1 MRMCNVVLSTE
12 PKGGKGGV
20 ATVVPMHLEVLGA
33 MGAVEF
39 IPTHDGGYLGKVWPW
54 IKAFPRVIGAKR
66 RHRGAKCVFHLH
78 PGSGFCLIRMLILA
92 VFVRYGLRRPVLVYL
107 HTPYLDRYLDSWYWR
122 GVLSGLVKCANRV
135 IVLTSYALGLLGA
148 HGLADTAR
156 VVPNPFSPPVD
167 RLEKR
172 LRNDGAVTV
181 LAMGRLVEGKGFME
195 TLYAMPHLPENY
207 RLIIAGEGE
216 LKEAVGDVIASL
228 GLGHRVSMSGWV
240 AGDKKEELLLSADVF
255 CLPSRVDSFG
265 MSFIEAQV
273 YDVPIVAYSHE
284 PVIEVIR
291 EHGGVFVDSLNP
303 KAIAMAI
310 EKANDL
316 NAEMTPGGGKEWVRD
331 SFGIDRTRHR
341 LSSVIEEV
349 A

>member
-1 MRMCNVVLSTE
+1 M
-12 PKGGKGGV
+12 

-39 IPTHDGGYLGKVWPW
+39 IPTHDGGPLGKFWPW
-54 IKAFPRVIGAKR
+54 LKAFPRVIGAKR
-66 RHRGAKCVFHLH
+66 RHRDARCVFHLH

-92 VFVRYGLRRPVLVYL
+92 AIVRYGLRRPVLVYL
-107 HTPYLDRYLDSWYWR
+107 HTPYLDRYLNGWYWR
-122 GVLSGLVKCANRV
+122 GVLSGLVKCADRV
-135 IVLTSYALGLLGA
+135 IVLTSYALGLLEA
-148 HGLADTAR
+148 HGLADTTR
-156 VVPNPFSPPVD
+156 VVPNPYSPSD
-167 RLEKR
+167 ARKERQLSR
-172 LRNDGAVTV
+172 DGGVTV

-216 LKEAVGDVIASL
+216 LNEAIGEAIDSL
-228 GLGHRVSMSGWV
+228 GLRRRVLMSGWV
-240 AGDKKEELLLSADVF
+240 EGDKKEELLLSADVF

-273 YDVPIVAYSHE
+273 YDVPIVAYAHE

-310 EKANDL
+310 KKANDL
-316 NAEMTPGGGKEWVRD
+316 NSEMRPGSGKKWVCD
-331 SFGIDRTRHR
+331 SFGIERTRHR
-341 LSSVIEEV
+341 LSSVIKEV

>member
-1 MRMCNVVLSTE
+1 MSMCNVVLSTE

-33 MGAVEF
+33 LGAVEF
-39 IPTHDGGYLGKVWPW
+39 IPTHDGGSLGKFWPW
-54 IKAFPRVIGAKR
+54 LKAFPRVIGAKR
-66 RHRGAKCVFHLH
+66 RHRVAKCVFHLH

-92 VFVRYGLRRPVLVYL
+92 VFVRHVLRRPVLVYL
-107 HTPYLDRYLDSWYWR
+107 HTPYLDRYLDSRYWR
-122 GVLSGLVKCANRV
+122 GVLTGLVKCADRV

-156 VVPNPFSPPVD
+156 VVPNPFSPPAV

-172 LRNDGAVTV
+172 LRKNGVVTV

-195 TLYAMPHLPENY
+195 TLNAVPHLPENY
-207 RLIIAGEGE
+207 RLVIAGEGE
-216 LKEAVGDVIASL
+216 LKEAVDNAIEKL
-228 GLGHRVSMSGWV
+228 GLTHRVSMSGWV

-273 YDVPIVAYSHE
+273 YDVPIVAYSHA

-291 EHGGVFVDSLNP
+291 ERGGVFVDSLSP

-310 EKANDL
+310 EKANNL
-316 NAEMTPGGGKEWVRD
+316 NSEITPGGGREWVRD
-331 SFGIDRTRHR
+331 SFGIERTRHR
-341 LSSVIEEV
+341 LSLVIEEV